1 MTQNSPDWQHQ
12 LQDTA
17 LCADHFDEASQQ
29 RIRQWRQAALDGI
42 GLSGCT
48 TVMIGHIPR
57 RCKPIQLLDEVHR
70 AGFWGLYD
78 YYYLPMDQRG
88 RLTNRRIAFVN
99 LVSTEVAERF
109 YRSFHRGTLKG
120 FEDEQALF
128 VMPADLQGFEAN
140 AARWEQ
146 STLDERRLGC
156 RPLFLHYPQAQQ
168 ALADMGELYGPQ
180 CIRQLLEPEHHDAK
194 GSNGKGSNG
203 SRDHSAAEVQST
215 GQCAST
221 GRFGNSHERAINGDS
236 HLDLS
241 PEMQMLV
248 AQSAVWRRT
257 SFSV

>member
-1 MTQNSPDWQHQ
+1 M
-12 LQDTA
+12 
-17 LCADHFDEASQQ
+17 E
-29 RIRQWRQAALDGI
+29 GV

-48 TVMIGHIPR
+48 TVMIGRVPR
-57 RCKPIQLLDEVHR
+57 RCKPCQLLDEIHA

-88 RLTNRRIAFVN
+88 RTIRRIAFVN
-99 LVSTEVAERF
+99 LISAEVAERF

-194 GSNGKGSNG
+194 GSNGNGSNG
-203 SRDHSAAEVQST
+203 SRGHGAVET
-215 GQCAST
+215 RGTEQCASA
-221 GRFGNSHERAINGDS
+221 GRFGNSHESAINGDS
-236 HLDLS
+236 HLELS

-248 AQSAVWRRT
+248 RT